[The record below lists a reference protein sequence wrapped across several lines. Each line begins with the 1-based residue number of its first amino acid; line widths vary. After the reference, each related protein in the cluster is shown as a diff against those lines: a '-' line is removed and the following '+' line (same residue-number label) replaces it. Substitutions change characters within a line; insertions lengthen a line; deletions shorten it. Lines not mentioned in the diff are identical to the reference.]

1 MPDLW
6 PDLGALLPGLPI
18 ATGLM
23 GVAVALITY
32 AGIVA
37 LMPGERRATKRL
49 KSIAVTNVA
58 ATGRGGGVNRRD
70 QVAKTLSEIE
80 AKAKGAAKV
89 TLELKIARAGLDW
102 TKKTYWTF
110 AGIAGFVLAFFLFL
124 LTDSA
129 FAALGGAF
137 FGACGLP
144 PFLLRWLRLR
154 RVAKFNKELPNA
166 VDVVV
171 RGIKTGIPV
180 GDCFRMVSREA
191 EEPLRGEFRTIVE
204 TQALGLSLGEAV
216 ARLHE
221 RVPTAEVNFFSIVIN
236 IQQQSGGN
244 LSEALNNLSRVLRD
258 RAKMRGK
265 IQAMSM
271 EAKASAS
278 IIAALPF
285 GVAGITSLTSPDY
298 ISLLWTTDAGKL
310 ALVGSALWMTMGI
323 LVIKKM
329 IAFEI

>member
-1 MPDLW
+1 MRPC
-6 PDLGALLPGLPI
+6 PTSGPISALLPGLPV

-110 AGIAGFVLAFFLFL
+110 AGIAGFVSAFFLFL
-124 LTDSA
+124 LTDSV

-204 TQALGLSLGEAV
+204 TQALGLSS
-216 ARLHE
+216 AR
-221 RVPTAEVNFFSIVIN
+221 PWPGCT
-236 IQQQSGGN
+236 SGCPPP
-244 LSEALNNLSRVLRD
+244 R
-258 RAKMRGK
+258 
-265 IQAMSM
+265 
-271 EAKASAS
+271 
-278 IIAALPF
+278 
-285 GVAGITSLTSPDY
+285 
-298 ISLLWTTDAGKL
+298 
-310 ALVGSALWMTMGI
+310 
-323 LVIKKM
+323 
-329 IAFEI
+329 

>member
-1 MPDLW
+1 MPDSGSILT
-6 PDLGALLPGLPI
+6 GLPI
-18 ATGLM
+18 ATGLF
-23 GVAVALITY
+23 GLAIALITY
-32 AGIVA
+32 AGVLA
-37 LMPGERRATKRL
+37 LLPEERRASKRL
-49 KSIAVTNVA
+49 KSIAVTTVTS
-58 ATGRGGGVNRRD
+58 TGRASTVNRRD
-70 QVAKTLSEIE
+70 QVAKTLGEIE

-110 AGIAGFVLAFFLFL
+110 SAVAGVVVAFILFMMTGTLPAAVGGLFVGVF
-124 LTDSA
+124 
-129 FAALGGAF
+129 
-137 FGACGLP
+137 GLP
-144 PFLLRWLRLR
+144 AFLLRRMRLR
-154 RVAKFNKELPNA
+154 RIAKFNKELPNA

-191 EEPLRGEFRTIVE
+191 EEPVRGEFRTVVE
-204 TQALGLSLGEAV
+204 TQALGLSLGDAV
-216 ARLHE
+216 SRLHE

-244 LSEALNNLSRVLRD
+244 LSEALSNLSRVLRD

-271 EAKASAS
+271 EARASAS

-285 GVAGITSLTSPDY
+285 GVAGITSITSPDY
-298 ISLLWTTDAGKL
+298 ISLLWTTDVGKIAL
-310 ALVGSALWMTMGI
+310 AASAIWMTFGI